1 MEYSFIIPVYN
12 CAAYL
17 EACVSSIQQVDTH
30 DYEILLIDDGSTDGS
45 GALCD
50 RFSSQ
55 FTGIRVIHQAN
66 AGASAA
72 RNRGI
77 REAKGDYLLFVDADD
92 SLDPAALG
100 RILSA
105 APWDHADMVIFGLTF
120 DYYHRGRRYRRDPLF
135 FDYNGTMTAEFWGGH
150 YLPLFHQNALSPL
163 WNKMFR
169 REILVKNDL
178 LLREDMFLYEDL
190 EFVLRY
196 MAHCGSIRN
205 VPQAIYHYRQSE
217 DEGNAKRRLA
227 RIDSIPGFLEPI
239 EAAAKSLR
247 ESNPAISS
255 ESVEQLL
262 LSLYLVLAREKISVS
277 DLSGIRRIC
286 REFRLWRDRL
296 SLPISGEDK
305 FQRHL
310 LGEQAAL
317 LKFQDKKT
325 ALRHKVA
332 VWVKSHLPQGG

>member
-1 MEYSFIIPVYN
+1 MQYSFIIPVYN
-12 CAAYL
+12 CAAFL
-17 EACVSSIQQVDTH
+17 ETCVASIQQVGIH
-30 DYEILLIDDGSTDGS
+30 DCEILLIDDGSTDGS

-50 RFSSQ
+50 RLEALYS
-55 FTGIRVIHQAN
+55 GIRVIHKPN
-66 AGASAA
+66 GGVSSA

-77 REAKGDYLLFVDADD
+77 REAKGDYLLFLDADD
-92 SLDPAALG
+92 SLDPAALS
-100 RILSA
+100 RVLSA
-105 APWDHADMVIFGLTF
+105 APLDHADMMIFGLTF

-135 FDYNGTMTAEFWGGH
+135 FDYNGTMPAEFWGGH
-150 YLPLFHQNALSPL
+150 YLLLFHQNALSSL
-163 WNKMFR
+163 CNKVFQ
-169 REILVKNDL
+169 REILVKYNL

-196 MAHCGSIRN
+196 MTHCGNIRN

-217 DEGNAKRRLA
+217 DEGNAGRRLA
-227 RIDSIPGFLEPI
+227 RIDSIPGFLEPV

-255 ESVEQLL
+255 ENVEQML

-277 DLSGIRRIC
+277 DLSGTRRIC
-286 REFRLWRDRL
+286 REFRLWRERL

-310 LGEQAAL
+310 LGEHAAI

-325 ALRHKVA
+325 ALRHKIA
-332 VWVKSHLPQGG
+332 VWVKASILRR

>member
-1 MEYSFIIPVYN
+1 MQYSFIIPVYN
-12 CAAYL
+12 CAPYL
-17 EACVSSIQQVDTH
+17 EACVDSIRQVGAADS
-30 DYEILLIDDGSTDGS
+30 EILLIDDGSTDGS
-45 GALCD
+45 GAVCD
-50 RFSSQ
+50 TLAARSS
-55 FTGIRVIHQAN
+55 GIRVIHQTN
-66 AGASAA
+66 SGASAA

-77 REAKGDYLLFVDADD
+77 QEALGTWLLFVDADD
-92 SLDPAALG
+92 TLDSAALLHVLA
-100 RILSA
+100 RT
-105 APWDHADMVIFGLTF
+105 PWDNADMVIFGLTF

-255 ESVEQLL
+255 ESVEQML

-325 ALRHKVA
+325 ALRHKIA
-332 VWVKSHLPQGG
+332 VWVKANILRR